1 LVVAVLRHG
10 SDEEEIDR
18 ILSIREGL
26 ILAISYTFCC
36 GAREDYGMLMR
47 DRFFRRPLWTVAIIT
62 LGAIAVS
69 VFMVAASAPYMP
81 GGTDWKRFALG
92 ILIATVTAPLFAY
105 PVVGANYRL
114 RRMRAELEHLARTD
128 PLCELPNRRGFF
140 EDART
145 LFAERDALAPIA
157 VMMIDID
164 HFKLV
169 NDEYGHEV
177 GDAILQN
184 VGRTIGRVVMN
195 AQGATKRVAGRI
207 GGEEFAV
214 VLAGIDAKAALR
226 VADDI
231 CDAIRGLFYVQSGAS
246 IRTTVSIGV
255 VMRLGFENV
264 DAVLRAADVAMY
276 EAKRCGRDRCHFG
289 GARDGLAVAMRIP
302 TDSKR
307 PAPEPLQAA

>member
-1 LVVAVLRHG
+1 
-10 SDEEEIDR
+10 
-18 ILSIREGL
+18 
-26 ILAISYTFCC
+26 
-36 GAREDYGMLMR
+36 MLMR
-47 DRFFRRPLWTVAIIT
+47 DRLFRLPLWATVAIIT
-62 LGAIAVS
+62 LGAIAIS

-81 GGTDWKRFALG
+81 DGTDWKRFALG

-114 RRMRAELEHLARTD
+114 RRMRLELEHLARTD
-128 PLCELPNRRGFF
+128 PLSGLLNRRGFF
-140 EDART
+140 EEART
-145 LFAERDALAPIA
+145 LFAEPDARVPIA
-157 VMMIDID
+157 VMMIDFD
-164 HFKLV
+164 RFKLV

-184 VGRTIGRVVMN
+184 VGRTIGRTVMN
-195 AQGATKRVAGRI
+195 APGANSRMVGRI

-214 VLAGIDAKAALR
+214 ALAGIDAKAALR

-231 CDAIRGLFYVQSGAS
+231 CDAVRGLFYVESGAS

-255 VMRLGFENV
+255 VMRLGSENV
-264 DAVLRAADVAMY
+264 DAALRAADVAMY

-289 GARDGLAVAMRIP
+289 GARDGPAVAMRTP

-307 PAPEPLQAA
+307 PAPKPLQAA